1 MNILYLT
8 PSFQHP
14 TLRGP
19 ARHYYFIRELSRR
32 HQITLLSLTKAQI
45 LPEAMEEMKGYAKS
59 IHTFSANGVTTSTWL
74 ETIGRVPAIGKRLK
88 TFLQF
93 RAGVTQM
100 KQAFLK
106 LVNDGSYDLVLFHGK
121 PIFRVIEDWNA
132 LPIVADFC
140 DATSMRYRFRMR
152 TARWFELPALMLRY
166 LRIRRVEKKLMNKTS
181 HVAFISY
188 RDRSALLASKNDA
201 RIIPL
206 GIDLEY
212 WKRQSGATKPNCLIF
227 TGVMDYQPNAEAAN
241 YLIDKIL
248 PRLRQAM
255 PRLELFIVG
264 RNPSAGLMEKAR
276 DVPGVAVTGF
286 VDDLRPYL
294 ERATVYVAPVFVAS
308 GTQNK
313 VVEALAMQVPTVATP
328 VVYDG
333 LRVSDDS
340 KPPVW
345 VASTEKEF
353 AEQII
358 RLLMSP
364 GSRELLKKDG
374 RSYVEHHFDWVRSAA
389 MLEEMCQSAM
399 EAKLR
404 AA

>member
-1 MNILYLT
+1 MKILYLT

-14 TLRGP
+14 KLRGP
-19 ARHYYFIRELSRR
+19 TRHYYFIRELSRR

-45 LPEAMEEMKGYAKS
+45 LPEAMDEMQGYAKS
-59 IHTFSANGVTTSTWL
+59 IHTFSVNGVTASTWL

-88 TFLQF
+88 AFLQF
-93 RAGVTQM
+93 HVGVTQM

-106 LVNDGSYDLVLFHGK
+106 LVHDGSYDLVMFHGK

-140 DATSMRYRFRMR
+140 DATSMRYGFRMR
-152 TARWFELPALMLRY
+152 TASWVELPALMLRY
-166 LRIRRVEKKLMNKTS
+166 LRIRRVEKKLMNKKP
-181 HVAFISY
+181 HLAFISY
-188 RDRSALLASKNDA
+188 RDRSALLASTDGA

-212 WKRQSGATKPNCLIF
+212 WKRRTDAAKPNCLIF

-241 YLIDKIL
+241 YLIEKIL
-248 PRLRQAM
+248 PRVRQAI
-255 PRLELFIVG
+255 PNVELFIVG
-264 RNPSAGLMEKAR
+264 RNPSPRLVEKAR
-276 DVPGVAVTGF
+276 RAPGVTVTGF

-294 ERATVYVAPVFVAS
+294 ERATVYVAPVFTAS

-313 VVEALAMQVPTVATP
+313 VVEALAMQVPIVATP
-328 VVYDG
+328 AVYDG

-340 KPPVW
+340 NPPVW

-353 AEQII
+353 AEQVI
-358 RLLMSP
+358 RLLMSHD
-364 GSRELLKKDG
+364 SRELLKRDG
-374 RSYVEHHFDWVRSAA
+374 RGYVELNFDWVRSAA
-389 MLEEMCQSAM
+389 MLEEMCQSAI
-399 EAKLR
+399 EVTLR